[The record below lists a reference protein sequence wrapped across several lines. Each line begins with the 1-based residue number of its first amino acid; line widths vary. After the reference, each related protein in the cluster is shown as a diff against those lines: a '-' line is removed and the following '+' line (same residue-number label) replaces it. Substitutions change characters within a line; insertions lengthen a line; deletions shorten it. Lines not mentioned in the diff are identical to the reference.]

1 MSSYFVGVL
10 FCGPQCRK
18 EAMETYH
25 PFECGITDI
34 IHRAQIGGWALAHR
48 AITSKPF
55 SFFEEYKDRFMLKN
69 EQLGSKDHDDEV
81 NDIGKLL
88 ECCKMFL

>member
-1 MSSYFVGVL
+1 
-10 FCGPQCRK
+10 
-18 EAMETYH
+18 METYH
-25 PFECGITDI
+25 PYECGITDI

-55 SFFEEYKDRFMLKN
+55 SYFEENKDRFMLKN

-81 NDIGKLL
+81 HTSIQNTKFDYIYVV
-88 ECCKMFL
+88 CCR